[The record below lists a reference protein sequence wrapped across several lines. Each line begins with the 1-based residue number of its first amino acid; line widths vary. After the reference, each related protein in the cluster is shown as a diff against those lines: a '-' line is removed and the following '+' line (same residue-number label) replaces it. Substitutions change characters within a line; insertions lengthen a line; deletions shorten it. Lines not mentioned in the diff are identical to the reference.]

1 VDDLPRLK
9 RYYQRLEGGTLDP
22 GPVDQRV
29 WDALRDLFVTNVRA
43 IVRPV
48 TTPTGGSAMAYYRR
62 GGPPRPLEER
72 SSTILSAP
80 AEPRARDTPERDEL
94 DRLFLGED

>member
-1 VDDLPRLK
+1 
-9 RYYQRLEGGTLDP
+9 
-22 GPVDQRV
+22 
-29 WDALRDLFVTNVRA
+29 
-43 IVRPV
+43 V

-72 SSTILSAP
+72 SSMIPSAP